1 VEKNMKS
8 RPNLLKLM
16 MLFKNRPHHL
26 YKYLIDNHA
35 FTDDF
40 LKRTSMSSK
49 LKFMQIPVELNFNN
63 LDKMN
68 DFFESLY
75 FNDEDTQS
83 PAEKEKKWNQKLV
96 EAISS
101 EDYEAA
107 SRIRDY
113 MKKHNLK
120 KY

>member
-1 VEKNMKS
+1 MKS

-16 MLFKNRPHHL
+16 ILFKNRPNHL
-26 YKYLIDNHA
+26 YKYLMDNHA
-35 FTDDF
+35 FTEDF

-49 LKFMQIPVELNFNN
+49 LKSMQIPVDLNFNN
-63 LDKMN
+63 VDKMN
-68 DFFESLY
+68 DFFDSLY
-75 FNDEDTQS
+75 FQDESNESKTD
-83 PAEKEKKWNQKLV
+83 KEKKWNQKLL
-96 EAISS
+96 EAISN

>member
-1 VEKNMKS
+1 MFRN
-8 RPNLLKLM
+8 RPN
-16 MLFKNRPHHL
+16 HL
-26 YKYLIDNHA
+26 YKYLTDNNA
-35 FTDDF
+35 FNEDF
-40 LKRTSMSSK
+40 LKRISMSSK
-49 LKFMQIPVELNFNN
+49 LKSMQIPTEINFSN

-68 DFFESLY
+68 EFFESLY
-75 FNDEDTQS
+75 FMDEES
-83 PAEKEKKWNQKLV
+83 ESKAEKEKKWNQKLID
-96 EAISS
+96 AIQN

>member
-1 VEKNMKS
+1 MKNK
-8 RPNLLKLM
+8 PNLLKLM

-26 YKYLIDNHA
+26 YKYLTDNQA
-35 FTDDF
+35 FTDEF
-40 LKRTSMSSK
+40 LKKTSISSK
-49 LKFMQIPVELNFNN
+49 LKSMQIPVELNFNN
-63 LDKMN
+63 IDKMN

-75 FNDEDTQS
+75 FNDEEGQS

-96 EAISS
+96 EAISN

>member
-1 VEKNMKS
+1 MKNK
-8 RPNLLKLM
+8 PNLLKLM
-16 MLFKNRPHHL
+16 MLFRNRPHHL
-26 YKYLIDNHA
+26 YKYLIDNQA
-35 FTDDF
+35 FTDEF
-40 LKRTSMSSK
+40 LKRTSISSK
-49 LKFMQIPVELNFNN
+49 LKSMQIPVELNFNN
-63 LDKMN
+63 IDKMN

-83 PAEKEKKWNQKLV
+83 PAEREKKWNQKLV
-96 EAISS
+96 EAISG
-101 EDYEAA
+101 EDYESA